1 MKILYHSLVL
11 KASKLLFL
19 ITPSFLCLLTAMK
32 KQENFELAPQV
43 SCL

>member
-1 MKILYHSLVL
+1 MEILYHSLVL

-19 ITPSFLCLLTAMK
+19 ITPSFLCLVTGIK
-32 KQENFELAPQV
+32 KQVNFELAPHV